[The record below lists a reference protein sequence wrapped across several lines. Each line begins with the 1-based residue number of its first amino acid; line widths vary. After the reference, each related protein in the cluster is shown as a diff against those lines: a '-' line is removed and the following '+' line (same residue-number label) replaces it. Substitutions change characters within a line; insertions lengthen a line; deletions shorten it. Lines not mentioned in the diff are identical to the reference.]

1 MQEITDEIGY
11 QDFPKGADE
20 DLIELQGAAEAPST
34 DQPGA
39 CTAQEETK
47 TTGMHPKITKFLQ
60 PDGSIWEYQDMY
72 MEADGWKDNLETC
85 VEDQYHE
92 EIVGEREGDKD
103 LLII

>member
-1 MQEITDEIGY
+1 MQETIAEMGY

-39 CTAQEETK
+39 GTDQEET
-47 TTGMHPKITKFLQ
+47 GVHPKITKFLQ
-60 PDGSIWEYQDMY
+60 PDGSIWQYQDMY
-72 MEADGWKDNLETC
+72 IEADGSKDNFETC

-92 EIVGEREGDKD
+92 GIVEEREGDKD
-103 LLII
+103 LIIE